1 MDNQTNWVSSNS
13 KKVVIRLM
21 EKFFTKRTV
30 EVKTEMSGFC
40 FFRDKSEWQWRG
52 VPAIAA
58 EIQKI
63 RPGLRIKPA
72 RNAWRL
78 VSDRV
83 GRVGQGLV
91 IASSVFMIVLTAVD
105 QAAISMIS

>member
-1 MDNQTNWVSSNS
+1 
-13 KKVVIRLM
+13 
-21 EKFFTKRTV
+21 
-30 EVKTEMSGFC
+30 
-40 FFRDKSEWQWRG
+40 
-52 VPAIAA
+52 
-58 EIQKI
+58 
-63 RPGLRIKPA
+63 
-72 RNAWRL
+72 L